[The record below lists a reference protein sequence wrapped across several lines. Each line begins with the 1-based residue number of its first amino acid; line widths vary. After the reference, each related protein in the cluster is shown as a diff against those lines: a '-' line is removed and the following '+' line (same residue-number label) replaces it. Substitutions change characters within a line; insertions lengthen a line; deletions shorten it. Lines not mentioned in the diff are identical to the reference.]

1 MENHTLFLDKKFNI
15 IKIKLFNMSKNTN
28 KVLGGTKEMGG
39 GELAR
44 LILKLIWKK

>member
-1 MENHTLFLDKKFNI
+1 MENHTLFLAKKFNI
-15 IKIKLFNMSKNTN
+15 IKIMLFNISKNTN